1 MKFKSSKKLVSL
13 FLAIMMV
20 VTSVP
25 AFAIN
30 TSAATNSKYLFA
42 YFTGNAVAEQK
53 IRFATSTDGKKFSA
67 LNSGNPTVTQKT
79 GTECARDPYLFYSE
93 KENCYYLLATDYDYS
108 HNNWGDA
115 QSTMT
120 VWKSN
125 DLIKWTSE
133 THIDAKNIPGNSF
146 ENNLWAP
153 QALWD
158 DAKQKYMVY
167 YSTDVKG
174 SKTVVYSYTTDLL
187 DVTKYS
193 APEKIS
199 NFSFSIIDADITKV
213 GNEYVMF
220 AKYEGQ
226 SRIYASVSSSPNS
239 FSNPVKIV
247 SESESTDF
255 EGPQLYKTTNGYNLA
270 FDNFNNNGNVWVHE
284 FTDAQFADFMS
295 QVKSASSSQI
305 SIASKHTTT
314 INQSNDGIDARHGS
328 FISISD
334 EQYNALQSAE
344 FNANTVSEE
353 GVPAFGIKS
362 SNLIARY
369 LVNDATTDTTGKNSA
384 LTNNNS
390 VSWDST
396 QNAAQFTMGNK
407 SYLSLSTSML
417 NGTTENGFTV
427 SLYAKPSSSNKT
439 PDINNMQGRFF
450 EFTTATY
457 GQITNFDAMKDNF
470 TYISEAHNG
479 IIQVNDKN
487 YYSHIA
493 ADPGSTNKYYNDWHL
508 YTVSVSSSGITVYI
522 DGVKSA
528 TTAYTEAVTYEGFI
542 NNLASCNLLIGAS
555 GWPDDTYD
563 GYMKDFRVYNKA
575 ITDDEA
581 TKLVTQYEL
590 DTADIAKEYD
600 KANISNL
607 KKISS
612 TGAISYKD
620 GGGNII
626 TDNVLYSAQD
636 TVKADE
642 FNGDVH
648 GSTLYMKTMPASN
661 RTVYLY
667 DGTAFK
673 PQLPVITQIWADNQN
688 GVTFYWGINH
698 ISMANNSWVLNS
710 DWLACNGERNFTDAS
725 DNGTKQTNG
734 YEYGIFKISKDSNG
748 NSQDIT
754 FVNKLFNNKITG
766 GAYWKQN
773 SGNICTRNIMTYSS
787 DSFNFGNNYYCELT
801 KPTFNMS
808 ADGGGTWTGGAG
820 AWNNLNNWND
830 ITFGSSSDTH
840 IYVLNYASLVN
851 KIDTIKSDFNNVV
864 NNEWKYDETS
874 IAKYYLLVKDIIDYN
889 PNNFDY
895 STDTGFNSAVATLKK
910 LVESYQL
917 PTLKSI
923 NVEYTFA
930 DGNSQNK
937 TITAGEAIGT
947 APANTQTAQNG
958 DGTHNTFAWSI
969 THEATYVPHEDVS
982 IHEVMTVDKCTFG
995 APTTVDG
1002 VTTEKCTVCGY
1013 TKTVINL
1020 NKDAY
1025 NAAVESANAEIAN
1038 TAKNT
1043 ADSIANLQAVLNA
1056 NSNPDSAQKQS
1067 ELDAMTTAILDA
1079 IAKLE
1084 LNTYTVNLYYVIDGT
1099 QSEVKQTVTDKY
1111 GKYFTFNA
1119 PDGNYS
1125 VEKWTRTIGTEK
1137 DEKVGATNTSLTGRI
1152 VNNADY
1158 FVYAKSVKPAKTD
1171 YAVVSLRD
1179 RLGRVVD
1186 NMYVPLTEGKATL
1199 DVTVNAA
1206 NRSITVNKATTMTA
1220 PNVTF
1225 YTFKGFEINGETVTD
1240 GTYTITGDTTIKAV
1254 YDFAKAFTITTVN
1267 CKADFPSAYW
1277 DQKVTV
1283 TADNATDSTQWYV
1296 NDELVG
1302 YGKTYTFRANAD
1314 VTITCKNETT
1324 VTVLPSAVVTRLSY
1338 NNPVEKTITAVAQ
1351 LNVPEGYTVKEAG
1364 VLLKTSS
1371 VNKNAAVDN
1380 IENYTGSKANARK
1393 FKANNFVKD
1402 TNQYVI
1408 SVYASKTYDSLYVGA
1423 VAYVTYTDANG
1434 HESTTY
1440 SNLVTYD
1447 YKA

>member
-30 TSAATNSKYLFA
+30 ASAATNSKYLFA

-108 HNNWGDA
+108 HNNWSDA

-158 DAKQKYMVY
+158 DAEQKYMVY
-167 YSTDVKG
+167 YSTNVNN

-193 APEKIS
+193 APQKIS
-199 NFSFSIIDADITKV
+199 DFSFSIIDADITKV
-213 GNEYVMF
+213 GDEYVMF

-226 SRIYASVSSSPNS
+226 SRIYAAVSSSPNS
-239 FSNPVKIV
+239 FSNPVKII
-247 SESESTDF
+247 STSESTDF

-295 QVKSASSSQI
+295 QIKSASSSKI
-305 SIASKHTTT
+305 SIASYYSTT
-314 INQSNDGIDARHGS
+314 INQSNDGINPRHGS

-334 EQYNALQSAE
+334 EQYNALQTAE
-344 FNANTVSEE
+344 FNTNAVSDD
-353 GVPAFGIKS
+353 GVPAFGINS

-407 SYLSLSTSML
+407 SYLSLNTSML

-427 SLYAKPSSSNKT
+427 SLYAKPTSSNTT
-439 PDINNMQGRFF
+439 PTIINMQGRFF

-457 GQITNFDAMKDNF
+457 GEINYETNRDNF

-479 IIQVNDKN
+479 IVQVNNKN
-487 YYSHIA
+487 YSSHIS

-508 YTVSVSSSGITVYI
+508 YTVSVSSSGITVYV

-528 TTAYTEAVTYEGFI
+528 TTAYNDAVTYEGFI

-555 GWPDDTYD
+555 GWPDNTYD

-581 TKLVTQYEL
+581 TKLPTQYEL
-590 DTADIAKEYD
+590 DASGIAKEYD
-600 KANISNL
+600 QANLSNL

-612 TGAISYKD
+612 NGAISYKD
-620 GGGNII
+620 GGGNIV
-626 TDNVLYSAQD
+626 TENVLYSSQD

-642 FNGDVH
+642 FNGDVD
-648 GSTLYMKTMPASN
+648 GSKLYMKTMPASN

-673 PQLPVITQIWADNQN
+673 PQLPVITQIWANN
-688 GVTFYWGINH
+688 KSGVTFYWGINH
-698 ISMANNSWVLNS
+698 ISMANNSWTLNS

-734 YEYGIFKISKDSNG
+734 YEYGIYKISKDPNG

-754 FVNKLFNNKITG
+754 YVSKPFNRKITG
-766 GAYWKQN
+766 GAYWQQN
-773 SGNICTRNIMTYSS
+773 SGDICTRNIMTYSS
-787 DSFNFGNNYYCELT
+787 DSFDFGNNYYCELT

-808 ADGGGTWTGGAG
+808 ADGGGTWTGGAN
-820 AWNNLNNWND
+820 AWNNLNNWNN

-840 IYVLNYASLVN
+840 IYVLNYAALVN

-864 NNEWKYDETS
+864 KNEWMYDETS
-874 IAKYYLLVKDIIDYN
+874 LAKYYILVRDIIDYN

-895 STDTGFNSAVATLKK
+895 STDSGFNTAVETLKN

-917 PTLKSI
+917 PTLKTI

-930 DGNSQNK
+930 DGSSQSK
-937 TITAGEAIGT
+937 TFTAGEAIGT
-947 APANTQTAQNG
+947 VPANTQIKQHG
-958 DGTHNTFAWSI
+958 DGTHSTFAWSE
-969 THEATYVPHEDVS
+969 THDATYVPHKDVS
-982 IHEVMTVDKCTFG
+982 IHEVMTVDECKYG
-995 APTTVDG
+995 PETTVDG
-1002 VTTEKCTVCGY
+1002 VTTSTCTVCGY
-1013 TKTVINL
+1013 TKTEYNFDY
-1020 NKDAY
+1020 DAY
-1025 NAAVESANAEIAN
+1025 NAAVASANAELANIA
-1038 TAKNT
+1038 KYT
-1043 ADSIANLQAVLNA
+1043 ADSRNNLQSVLDANKSENA
-1056 NSNPDSAQKQS
+1056 KKQS
-1067 ELDAMTTAILDA
+1067 ELDAMTTAIQEA
-1079 IAKLE
+1079 INALVVRE
-1084 LNTYTVNLYYVIDGT
+1084 YIVNLYYVIDGV
-1099 QSEVKQTVTDKY
+1099 QSEVKQSFTGKY
-1111 GKYFTFNA
+1111 GEYFTFTA
-1119 PDGNYS
+1119 PEGDYT
-1125 VEKWTRTIGTEK
+1125 VEKWTRSTVADG
-1137 DEKVGATNTSLTGRI
+1137 DEKVGESNTSLTGRI
-1152 VNNADY
+1152 VGDADY
-1158 FVYAKSVKPAKTD
+1158 NVYVRAIKSSQTGS
-1171 YAVVSLRD
+1171 AVVSLKD

-1186 NMYVPLTEGKATL
+1186 NMYVTLTDGKATL
-1199 DVTVNAA
+1199 NVSVNTA
-1206 NRSITVNKATTMTA
+1206 NKTITVNDTTMTA
-1220 PNVTF
+1220 LDVTF
-1225 YTFKGFEINGETVTD
+1225 YTLTGFEINGQTVTD
-1240 GTYTITGDTTIKAV
+1240 GTYEITGDTVITAV
-1254 YDFAKAFTITTVN
+1254 YEPAQTFTITTDNTCTSNVT
-1267 CKADFPSAYW
+1267 SAYW

-1283 TADNATDSTQWYV
+1283 TANDGTDSTQWYV
-1296 NDELVG
+1296 NDQLVG

-1314 VTITCKNETT
+1314 ATVTCKNET
-1324 VTVLPSAVVTRLSY
+1324 VTATPSAVVTRLSY
-1338 NNPVEKTITAVAQ
+1338 HNPTANTITAVAQ
-1351 LNVPEGYTVKEAG
+1351 YNVPEGYTFKEAG
-1364 VLLKTSS
+1364 VLLKTTT
-1371 VNKNAAVDN
+1371 VNDKSAVDDIN
-1380 IENYTGSKANARK
+1380 NYTDPTSKSKAKK
-1393 FKANNFVKD
+1393 FVAKNFVND

-1408 SVYASKTYDSLYVGA
+1408 SAYSSKYHNPFYVGA
-1423 VAYVTYTDANG
+1423 VAYVTYTDADG
-1434 HESTTY
+1434 VEHTAY
-1440 SNLVTYD
+1440 SSLVTFD
-1447 YKA
+1447 YQG

>member
-30 TSAATNSKYLFA
+30 ASAATNSKYLFA

-67 LNSGNPTVTQKT
+67 LNGGNPTVTQKT
-79 GTECARDPYLFYSE
+79 GTGCARDPYLFYSE

-108 HNNWGDA
+108 HNNWSDA

-153 QALWD
+153 QVLWD

-167 YSTDVKG
+167 YSTNVEG

-199 NFSFSIIDADITKV
+199 DFSFSIIDADITKV

-247 SESESTDF
+247 SESESTAF
-255 EGPQLYKTTNGYNLA
+255 EGPQLYKTATGYNLA
-270 FDNFNNNGNVWVHE
+270 LDNFNNSGNVWVHE

-314 INQSNDGIDARHGS
+314 INQSNDGIAARHGS

-353 GVPAFGIKS
+353 GVHAFGINS

-384 LTNNNS
+384 LTNNS

-396 QNAAQFTMGNK
+396 QNAAKFTMGNK

-427 SLYAKPSSSNKT
+427 SLYAKPSSSNNT
-439 PDINNMQGRFF
+439 PTIDNMQGRFF

-457 GQITNFDAMKDNF
+457 GQITDFSAMKDNF

-479 IIQVNDKN
+479 IIQVNNKN
-487 YYSHIA
+487 YNSCIA
-493 ADPGSTNKYYNDWHL
+493 ANPGSTNKYYNDWHL

-528 TTAYTEAVTYEGFI
+528 TTAYNEAVTYEGFI

-555 GWPDDTYD
+555 GWPDNTYD

-581 TKLVTQYEL
+581 TKLITQYEFDYVIDNINNTKSYTF
-590 DTADIAKEYD
+590 DTKIANAD
-600 KANISNL
+600 
-607 KKISS
+607 
-612 TGAISYKD
+612 
-620 GGGNII
+620 
-626 TDNVLYSAQD
+626 DN
-636 TVKADE
+636 
-642 FNGDVH
+642 
-648 GSTLYMKTMPASN
+648 YMKNIVYSGNWGDSSWTSFNNYSN
-661 RTVYLY
+661 STKNIHY
-667 DGTAFK
+667 FK
-673 PQLPVITQIWADNQN
+673 VMGPSVAVGIYSGNDTDIRFPLISETGKGDNES
-688 GVTFYWGINH
+688 GVTNYIGVDH
-698 ISMANNSWVLNS
+698 
-710 DWLACNGERNFTDAS
+710 LAYNDGM
-725 DNGTKQTNG
+725 
-734 YEYGIFKISKDSNG
+734 
-748 NSQDIT
+748 
-754 FVNKLFNNKITG
+754 FNVG
-766 GAYWKQN
+766 GANWERCK
-773 SGNICTRNIMTYSS
+773 S
-787 DSFNFGNNYYCELT
+787 
-801 KPTFNMS
+801 
-808 ADGGGTWTGGAG
+808 
-820 AWNNLNNWND
+820 WNNLTSD
-830 ITFGSSSDTH
+830 SDTSH
-840 IYVLNYASLVN
+840 NFSSNPNGGINRKENSADQRYQLKDSKTWKNYMTYNGSGNKETYYDVLTNPSFAYQADYTWEKGVFRKTWGSHSNYTGTVGATNQKFYVLNYQPLKELIESPAF
-851 KIDTIKSDFNNVV
+851 KSNFQNVV
-864 NNEWKYDETS
+864 DNEWMYDETAL
-874 IAKYYLLVKDIIDYN
+874 IEYYKMYRDILKFDLKSC
-889 PNNFDY
+889 DY
-895 STDTGFNSAVATLKK
+895 SSEAAIINVANTIKNLKEGYYPTPKK
-910 LVESYQL
+910 LKQ
-917 PTLKSI
+917 
-923 NVEYTFA
+923 
-930 DGNSQNK
+930 
-937 TITAGEAIGT
+937 ITV
-947 APANTQTAQNG
+947 NFSFYNG
-958 DGTHNTFAWSI
+958 DVTTKKIDAGSSLAGIVPSNTEIGSNNNGTHRVYTWSDNCSESTVPQKDTTYYETF
-969 THEATYVPHEDVS
+969 EN
-982 IHEVMTVDKCTFG
+982 VDCSFG

-1002 VTTEKCTVCGY
+1002 VTTKTCTVCGY
-1013 TKTVINL
+1013 TKTEINL

-1025 NAAVESANAEIAN
+1025 NAAVESANAEIKN

-1043 ADSIANLQAVLNA
+1043 AESIANLQAVLND
-1056 NSNPDSAQKQS
+1056 NSNPDSAQNQKQ
-1067 ELDAMTTAILDA
+1067 LDAMTSAILTAIEQL
-1079 IAKLE
+1079 K
-1084 LNTYTVNLYYVIDGT
+1084 LNTYTVKLYYVIDGT
-1099 QSEVKQTVTDKY
+1099 QSEVKEIVTDEY

-1119 PDGNYS
+1119 PAGNYS

-1152 VNNADY
+1152 VNKADY

-1171 YAVVSLRD
+1171 NAVVSLRD

-1186 NMYVPLTEGKATL
+1186 NMYVPLTDGQATL
-1199 DVTVNAA
+1199 TVSVDAA
-1206 NRSITVNKATTMTA
+1206 NRSITVNGTIMTA

-1225 YTFKGFEINGETVTD
+1225 YTFNGFEINGEPVTN
-1240 GTYTITGDTTIKAV
+1240 GTYTITGDTAINAV
-1254 YDFAKAFTITTVN
+1254 YDFGTTFTITTVN
-1267 CKADFPSAYW
+1267 CKADHPSAYW

-1296 NDELVG
+1296 NGELVG

-1314 VTITCKNETT
+1314 VTVTCRNDTA
-1324 VTVLPSAVVTRLSY
+1324 VTVAPSAVVTRLSY

-1371 VNKNAAVDN
+1371 VNNNDAVNN
-1380 IENYTGSKANARK
+1380 IENYTGSKANAKK

-1423 VAYVTYTDANG
+1423 VAYVTYTYTDAQG
-1434 HESTTY
+1434 IHESTAY

-1447 YKA
+1447 YNKA